1 MIKKILL
8 GIFFLLIVA
17 QVAFAAGDKLNITDI
32 DVEVDGKSSNNLKDG
47 KTISK
52 EAKPESE
59 IEFKIKVK
67 NSYNGTG
74 TGDLDIEDI
83 QVTVT
88 IEGID
93 DDDDLEEDAKEFD
106 VNADDDKTVTVK
118 FKLPLEVDEGTYDV
132 LIEAEGEDEDGLTH
146 STEARI
152 DLEVEKEDHEVI
164 FHRKSLSPS
173 EISCQRTTQLS
184 VGVINTGAQEEEET
198 VLEIANAD
206 LGVNLRETFDLS
218 DDPFD
223 SDSKFIKTYSVR
235 VADDVAP
242 GIYPIVASVTFD
254 DGDETET
261 TTLDLAVGS
270 CAAAQETSE
279 EEAAEEEPEVV
290 VVSPPT
296 QIIPTTGVTVTEPTQ
311 AAEQKSLL
319 QSGNFVTALIVGEVL
334 VVIVAILLVVALM
347 RRRG

>member
-17 QVAFAAGDKLNITDI
+17 QVAFAAGSKLLISDI
-32 DVEVDGKSSNNLKDG
+32 DVEVDGKSSKNLDDG
-47 KTISK
+47 DRISK

-270 CAAAQETSE
+270 CAAAQETVE
-279 EEAAEEEPEVV
+279 EVTEEEPEVV

>member
-1 MIKKILL
+1 
-8 GIFFLLIVA
+8 
-17 QVAFAAGDKLNITDI
+17 
-32 DVEVDGKSSNNLKDG
+32 
-47 KTISK
+47 
-52 EAKPESE
+52 
-59 IEFKIKVK
+59 
-67 NSYNGTG
+67 
-74 TGDLDIEDI
+74 LDIEDI

-270 CAAAQETSE
+270 CAAAQETVE
-279 EEAAEEEPEVV
+279 EVTEEEPEVV